1 MDPQIIEPPDVDSST
16 FQDAG
21 AVIVNSKIDAGCKL
35 FRFATAT
42 NSKLKNNCIIGDMS
56 RCTDSSMGVSAKIDR
71 FGLIYHSS
79 LGDYTYIG
87 SHSMILHTIIGKFCS
102 ISWGVSIGGA
112 EHDYRNISTHDF
124 YYNDAYGIRPSAPL
138 PYDRFAEK
146 SLIGND
152 VWIGANATILRGVT
166 IGDGAVVGANS
177 TVTKDVPPYSVVAG
191 SPAKLIKYR
200 FDLPAIEKL
209 LELKW
214 WDLPV
219 DTIRDN
225 YHLFAGKDI
234 DNLCH
239 CLSKG
244 EI

>member
-1 MDPQIIEPPDVDSST
+1 MGSQPIEPSNVDMSI
-16 FQDAG
+16 FQDVG
-21 AVIVNSKIDAGCKL
+21 AAIVNSDIEAGCKL
-35 FRFATAT
+35 FRFATAS

-56 RCTDSSMGVSAKIDR
+56 RCTDSFMGAYARIDR
-71 FGLIYHSS
+71 FGLIYQSS
-79 LGDYTYIG
+79 IGDYTYIG

-112 EHDYRNISTHDF
+112 EHDYSNISTHDF
-124 YYNDAYGIRPSAPL
+124 YYNDAYGIRPNAP
-138 PYDRFAEK
+138 PQYDRFAEK

-166 IGDGAVVGANS
+166 IGDGAVIGANS
-177 TVTKDVPPYSVVAG
+177 TVTKDVPPYSIVAG
-191 SPAKLIKYR
+191 SPARLIKNR
-200 FDLPAIEKL
+200 FDVPAIEKL
-209 LELKW
+209 LKLKW
-214 WDLPV
+214 WDLPI